1 MSCAGQWWM
10 SCPLHC
16 LPRTPAVSRAWM
28 LPAVAAGA
36 PGFGRTL
43 HTADASEHCASGPVH
58 CAWPAPP
65 PSAATRES
73 RAGGGSFCVGSGPWG
88 LPRVPG
94 CCGDPRSRAS
104 LCHDGAPFHSRTARR
119 LLCTHCPVGLSL
131 WLCCPHRASCEGQCP
146 PPPPPP
152 SVVLLRAARGG
163 RLSSCISSTSCLQ
176 LPSLL
181 PCAPF
186 PGLRFSLLLL
196 MRRPHP
202 RSPPC
207 PSRASTFCT
216 QLTASDGSSG
226 FPQCLMEP

>member
-104 LCHDGAPFHSRTARR
+104 LCHDGPPSTPGLPAVCCALTALLGSLCGCAARTEPR
-119 LLCTHCPVGLSL
+119 V
-131 WLCCPHRASCEGQCP
+131 RASVHRHPRRRVWCFCVQPEAAVSLPASAARPACSCRLSYP
-146 PPPPPP
+146 APP
-152 SVVLLRAARGG
+152 SQACVS
-163 RLSSCISSTSCLQ
+163 LSCY
-176 LPSLL
+176 
-181 PCAPF
+181 
-186 PGLRFSLLLL
+186 
-196 MRRPHP
+196 
-202 RSPPC
+202 
-207 PSRASTFCT
+207 
-216 QLTASDGSSG
+216 
-226 FPQCLMEP
+226 